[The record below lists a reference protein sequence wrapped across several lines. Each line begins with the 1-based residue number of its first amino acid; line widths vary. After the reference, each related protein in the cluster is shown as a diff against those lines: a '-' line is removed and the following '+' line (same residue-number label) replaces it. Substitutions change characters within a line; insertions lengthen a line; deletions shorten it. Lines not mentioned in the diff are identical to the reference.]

1 MSLYPRGSRCIPIV
15 RPLPGSPVRGIAAAR
30 ASTASTKTRPHSVVV
45 EPELT
50 CAVLQRGGP
59 PSRRGCPGYS
69 REGELANVD
78 VDHFDRVVS
87 VAEPVPDRR
96 FGLGISGD
104 VCRAGAEAVAA
115 GLRRDPLEG
124 PVLPLVRAFR
134 GLEMRREPV
143 RLAGEADV
151 DVGHRARA

>member
-1 MSLYPRGSRCIPIV
+1 MGSRV
-15 RPLPGSPVRGIAAAR
+15 LQAAQ
-30 ASTASTKTRPHSVVV
+30 TASLGEPPRSCVATRIQVSCRKT
-45 EPELT
+45 
-50 CAVLQRGGP
+50 
-59 PSRRGCPGYS
+59 GCPRYS

-115 GLRRDPLEG
+115 GLRRDPLER

-134 GLEMRREPV
+134 
-143 RLAGEADV
+143 
-151 DVGHRARA
+151 